1 MRLRENGMIENLKPV
16 AVFAKVAETG
26 SFSAAA
32 KALGMSAPVVSQHI
46 SQLEKRLDTALI
58 YLSTRSLS
66 LTDAGQRFAIH
77 ARNMLDALGD
87 GFEELAGDT
96 QTPSG
101 TLSVALPALILES
114 VFMDWLAQY
123 AAQFPD
129 VHLRLSFDDHFKDL
143 VREGYDLAIRS
154 GAMVDSSLKM
164 RKLMD
169 GELAPVG
176 TRELVEKHGPFNRPS
191 DLEREGVPW
200 IGTHL
205 AVHNLTFRKTD
216 GGNEF
221 ETISPKANIVVDSA
235 LGAVKLIERGVGFGF
250 APQFYIQSA
259 RHEGRLVE
267 VMQGWETD
275 PIGVYAVW
283 PANSGGRSLSRHLI
297 NFLETECMP
306 NLPVGV
312 KRSGKTKRPD

>member
-1 MRLRENGMIENLKPV
+1 MIENLKSV

-32 KALGMSAPVVSQHI
+32 RALGMSAPVVSQQI

-58 YLSTRSLS
+58 YRSTRSLS

-77 ARNMLDALGD
+77 ARQMLDALAD
-87 GFEELAGDT
+87 GFDELAGDT

-114 VFMDWLAQY
+114 AFMDWLAEY
-123 AAQFPD
+123 ASRFPG

-154 GAMVDSSLKM
+154 GTMTDSSLKM

-169 GELAPVG
+169 GELAPVA
-176 TRELVEKHGPFNRPS
+176 TRELIEKYGPFDRPS
-191 DLEREGVPW
+191 DLERKEVPW
-200 IGTHL
+200 IGSHL
-205 AVHNLTFRKTD
+205 PVHKMTFRRTD
-216 GGNEF
+216 GGNDSEA
-221 ETISPKANIVVDSA
+221 ISPRPGITVDSA
-235 LGAVKLIERGVGFGF
+235 LGAIRLIERGVGFGF
-250 APQFYIQSA
+250 APRFYIQSA

-267 VMQGWETD
+267 VFKNWETD

-283 PANSGGRSLSRHLI
+283 QANSGGRSLSRHLI
-297 NFLETECMP
+297 NFIETDCLP
-306 NLPVGV
+306 NLPAGV
-312 KRSGKTKRPD
+312 KRSTTAKRPG

>member
-1 MRLRENGMIENLKPV
+1 MIENLKPM

-26 SFSAAA
+26 SFSGAA

-58 YLSTRSLS
+58 YRSTRSLS
-66 LTDAGQRFAIH
+66 LTDAGRRFAIH
-77 ARNMLDALGD
+77 ARHMLDALAD
-87 GFEELAGDT
+87 GFDELAGDT

-114 VFMDWLAQY
+114 AFMDWLARY
-123 AAQFPD
+123 AAEFPD
-129 VHLRLSFDDHFKDL
+129 IHLRLSFDDQFKDL

-176 TRELVEKHGPFNRPS
+176 TRELVEKHGPFTRPS

-205 AVHNLTFRKTD
+205 AVHRLTFRQTG
-216 GGNEF
+216 GGNDF
-221 ETISPKANIVVDSA
+221 EAISPKPDILVDSA

-250 APQFYIQSA
+250 APRFYIQSA
-259 RHEGRLVE
+259 RHEGRPVE
-267 VMQGWETD
+267 VLEGWETD
-275 PIGVYAVW
+275 PISVHAVW
-283 PANSGGRSLSRHLI
+283 PANSGGRSLSRHFI

-306 NLPVGV
+306 NLPAGI
-312 KRSGKTKRPD
+312 KRSSNAKRPA

>member
-1 MRLRENGMIENLKPV
+1 MIENLKPV

-26 SFSAAA
+26 SFSGAA

-46 SQLEKRLDTALI
+46 SQLEKRLDIALI
-58 YLSTRSLS
+58 YRSTRSLS
-66 LTDAGQRFAIH
+66 LTDAGQRFAVH
-77 ARNMLDALGD
+77 ARHMLDALSD
-87 GFEELAGDT
+87 GFDELAGDT
-96 QTPSG
+96 QTPTG

-114 VFMDWLAQY
+114 EFMDWLADY
-123 AAQFPD
+123 VARFPD

-154 GAMVDSSLKM
+154 GNMTDSSLKM

-169 GELAPVG
+169 GELAPVA
-176 TRELVEKHGPFNRPS
+176 TKELLEKHGPFNRPS
-191 DLEREGVPW
+191 DLERPEVPW

-205 AVHNLTFRKTD
+205 PVHKLTFRRTN
-216 GGNEF
+216 GGNDF
-221 ETISPKANIVVDSA
+221 EAISPKPGIMVDSA
-235 LGAVKLIERGVGFGF
+235 LGAIKLIERGVGFGF
-250 APQFYIQSA
+250 APRFYIESA

-267 VMQGWETD
+267 VLQDWETD

-297 NFLETECMP
+297 NFIETEC
-306 NLPVGV
+306 LPKLPAGM
-312 KRSGKTKRPD
+312 KRSLKAKRPG